1 MKLDHIGRIRGN
13 IQINTKIKA
22 TNILDG
28 SYKSIF
34 KGKSLNFE
42 ELREYNIGD
51 SVKDIDWRASARS
64 TNLLVREYVAEKK
77 HNVMF
82 VLDGKYS
89 MNANCS
95 DKDLKRDV
103 AIDVA
108 GTLAYL
114 AYKNGDY
121 VGSIYMYHDNPVFFP
136 AKQSLFNI
144 ENFLTYYDENMKSA
158 TIKDKYVNSINDSLK
173 YVTDYFSKKSVF
185 FIITDLAGLEEI
197 DDHLIKTLA
206 LKNDV
211 MIVNIGD
218 VSLFEKK
225 SYDLDKKKY
234 FSQMFLNNTKL
245 LRLEQEE
252 KSHIYEELV
261 NRFTKYK
268 ITTITV
274 NSSEEIISKIIEL
287 LEKHRNIGM

>member
-13 IQINTKIKA
+13 IQINTKIKSA
-22 TNILDG
+22 NILDG
-28 SYKSIF
+28 SYRSIF

-82 VLDGKYS
+82 ILDGKYS

-103 AIDVA
+103 AIDTA

-121 VGSIYMYHDNPVFFP
+121 VGSVYMYHDNPVFFP
-136 AKQSLFNI
+136 VKQSLFNI
-144 ENFLTYYDENMKSA
+144 ENFLTYYEENMKSVKM
-158 TIKDKYVNSINDSLK
+158 KDKYVNSINDSLK

-197 DDHLIKTLA
+197 DDHLIRA
-206 LKNDV
+206 LSLRNDV

-218 VSLFEKK
+218 VSLFDKK
-225 SYDLDKKKY
+225 SYDLDKRKY
-234 FSQMFLNNTKL
+234 FSQMFLKNTKL

-252 KSHIYEELV
+252 KNRIYESLV

-268 ITTITV
+268 ITTVTINNRDDV
-274 NSSEEIISKIIEL
+274 VPKIIEL
-287 LEKHRNIGM
+287 LEKHRNIDM